1 MSDRPLELSFV
12 KSAVDH
18 TTFDDLGPEVAFV
31 GRSNVGKSSIINALA
46 NRKGLATVSN
56 TPGRTRVLNQFAHR
70 NGGAVIDLPG
80 YGFAR
85 VSDAERRR
93 WQAMIENYLT
103 QREQLV
109 MVVALVD
116 GEIGPVKLDGQL
128 LEWLRSAGVPHA
140 VVATKGDR
148 LKSSA
153 LGRRRNEVAE
163 GCGLHVDDVRWV
175 SATSGKGV
183 DGMRTW
189 VRALLV
195 GS

>member
-1 MSDRPLELSFV
+1 
-12 KSAVDH
+12 
-18 TTFDDLGPEVAFV
+18 
-31 GRSNVGKSSIINALA
+31 
-46 NRKGLATVSN
+46 
-56 TPGRTRVLNQFAHR
+56 
-70 NGGAVIDLPG
+70 
-80 YGFAR
+80 
-85 VSDAERRR
+85 
-93 WQAMIENYLT
+93 MIENYLT

-116 GEIGPVKLDGQL
+116 GEIGPVKLDVQL
-128 LEWLRSAGVPHA
+128 LEWLGSVGVPHA

-153 LGRRRNEVAE
+153 LGRRRVEVAE
-163 GCGLHVDDVRWV
+163 GCGLPVNDVRWV

-189 VRALLV
+189 VRTLLL